1 MASSSTR
8 LSKSATSE
16 SSLSRAGAIAWQL
29 AQTLWVGGL
38 WLLHFVMLP
47 ALDRIGLAPLLVDEV
62 AATLRPLLVVF
73 AGFCALLQA
82 LLLIQHAGLARLWR
96 DARAQLL
103 AAVLALAAL
112 FLLMRFWMPEA
123 LYWQNFSY
131 LLLAFCG
138 LLLVIQPLPLRR
150 LESRAR

>member
-1 MASSSTR
+1 
-8 LSKSATSE
+8 LSKSATSKRY
-16 SSLSRAGAIAWQL
+16 RAGAIAWQL
-29 AQTLWVGGL
+29 AQTFWVGGL

-47 ALDRIGLAPLLVDEV
+47 ALGRIGLAPMLVEEV
-62 AATLRPLLVVF
+62 ASSLRPLMVAF

-103 AAVLALAAL
+103 AAVIGLVVV
-112 FLLMRFWMPEA
+112 FLLVRFWMPEA
-123 LYWQNFSY
+123 LYWLNFSY

-138 LLLVIQPLPLRR
+138 LLLVIQPLPAKLA
-150 LESRAR
+150 EGRAR

>member
-1 MASSSTR
+1 M
-8 LSKSATSE
+8 SKSATSKRY
-16 SSLSRAGAIAWQL
+16 RAGAIAWQL
-29 AQTLWVGGL
+29 AQTFWVGGL

-47 ALDRIGLAPLLVDEV
+47 ALGRIGLAPMLVEEV
-62 AATLRPLLVVF
+62 ASSLRPLMVAF

-103 AAVLALAAL
+103 AAVIGLVVV
-112 FLLMRFWMPEA
+112 FLLVRFWMPEA
-123 LYWQNFSY
+123 LYWLNFSY

-138 LLLVIQPLPLRR
+138 LLLVIQPLPAKLA
-150 LESRAR
+150 EGRAR

>member
-1 MASSSTR
+1 M
-8 LSKSATSE
+8 KSATPDRQSP
-16 SSLSRAGAIAWQL
+16 SAGTISWLL
-29 AQTLWVGGL
+29 AQTFWVGGL

-47 ALDRIGLAPLLVDEV
+47 VLERIGLAPMLVDEV
-62 AATLRPLLVVF
+62 AATLRPLLVAF

-103 AAVLALAAL
+103 AAVIGLVVV
-112 FLLMRFWMPEA
+112 FLLVRFWMPEA
-123 LYWQNFSY
+123 LYWLNFSY

-138 LLLVIQPLPLRR
+138 LLLVVQPLPAKRV
-150 LESRAR
+150 EGRAR